1 MDNLIFCLNATM
13 PVFLLMVVGYFLRR
27 VGAVSEEFAGKLN
40 SFVFQVSLP
49 VLLFHNMSESDF
61 ASAWDGRFVLFCL
74 LATVGSIL
82 IALLAS
88 LAMKEK
94 AARGEFVQA
103 SYRSSAALLGMALM
117 ESLYGSAGAAP
128 LMMIGAV
135 PLYNVAAV
143 AVLNLMRPGQ
153 GSGGRALAKRT
164 LVGVVTNPII
174 LGIAVGCLWSV
185 LKIPQPPL
193 LTQTVSSL
201 SATATPLG
209 LIAMGASFDVKKATG
224 ALQSA
229 LACTALKLVVFTAIF
244 LPIAIALGFREDK
257 LVAILVML
265 GAATTVSCYVMAKNM
280 GYEGT
285 LTSSTVMLTTF
296 LSAFTLTAW
305 LYVVRA
311 MGYI

>member
-1 MDNLIFCLNATM
+1 M

-61 ASAWDGRFVLFCL
+61 ASAWDGCFVLFCL
-74 LATVGSIL
+74 LATAGSIL

-94 AARGEFVQA
+94 TARGEFVQA
-103 SYRSSAALLGMALM
+103 SYRSSAALLGVALM
-117 ESLYGSAGAAP
+117 ENLYGSAGAAP

-153 GSGGRALAKRT
+153 GSDGRALAKST

-185 LKIPQPPL
+185 LKIPQPPIL
-193 LTQTVSSL
+193 AKTVSSL

-224 ALQSA
+224 ALKSA

-285 LTSSTVMLTTF
+285 LSSSTVMLTTF

-311 MGYI
+311 VGYI

>member
-1 MDNLIFCLNATM
+1 M

-61 ASAWDGRFVLFCL
+61 ASAWDGRFVLYCL
-74 LATVGSIL
+74 LATAESIL

-94 AARGEFVQA
+94 TARGEFVQA
-103 SYRSSAALLGMALM
+103 SYRSSAALLGVALM
-117 ESLYGSAGAAP
+117 ENLYGSAGAAP

-153 GSGGRALAKRT
+153 GSDGRALAKRT

-185 LKIPQPPL
+185 LKIPQPPIL
-193 LTQTVSSL
+193 AKTVSSL

-224 ALQSA
+224 ALKSA

-285 LTSSTVMLTTF
+285 LSSSTVMLTTF